1 MVEVPA
7 LPGCTGLEEDEEDE
21 EEDEEEEEAGKPVP
35 GWGLGWG
42 GLGLVPAP
50 VAPEVL
56 APPEEGGF
64 SRDPDPETGPAGGD
78 SGSSH

>member
-1 MVEVPA
+1 MAEVPA
-7 LPGCTGLEEDEEDE
+7 LPGCTGL

-56 APPEEGGF
+56 APPEGGDF